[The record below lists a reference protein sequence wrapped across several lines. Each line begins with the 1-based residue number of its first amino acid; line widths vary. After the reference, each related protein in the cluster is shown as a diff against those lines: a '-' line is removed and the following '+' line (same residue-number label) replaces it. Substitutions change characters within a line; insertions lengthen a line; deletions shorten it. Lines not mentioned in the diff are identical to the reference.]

1 MAQTTDF
8 IFFQGSGGCKA
19 TGMVSSEA
27 SLLGLELAILSLCP
41 HAVFPLCVFVL
52 ISPLYEDTG
61 QTALGVIL
69 MAFFKI

>member
-1 MAQTTDF
+1 
-8 IFFQGSGGCKA
+8 
-19 TGMVSSEA
+19 MVSSEA

>member
-1 MAQTTDF
+1 MYFLIILEAWSLTLVLA
-8 IFFQGSGGCKA
+8 GL
-19 TGMVSSEA
+19 VSSEA